1 MKKNNKKYN
10 TEATLEEIIN
20 LLEDCQ
26 VDFNNLIE
34 WLKKNQ
40 SHSKDFRKSSDFT
53 DELQKFENP
62 ESMVHDVLSSCSK
75 YLQFSLFELIN
86 NKCFNDVNNHDLLYH
101 YTNIGALFNG
111 IILPKDKSNKNEAL
125 SFLSTDYRYMN
136 DQEELIYGRKVI
148 QDFYEKRTNRDDK
161 LSDSNQTIN
170 ALYFLTSFSCKEDSI
185 PMWSTYGNKGNGIA
199 LGLDTKILKEHLS
212 NSFSLFFHCIYDM
225 EELNGLINDFVEANP
240 IIKITEECTRDF
252 YAGIQNYITI
262 LAKHPSYKYEDE
274 VRLLRMFPTKLSKTA
289 QIIFDNF
296 RAQNATSKVKYR
308 LANNLIIPYV
318 INKLPKE
325 VLKTITI
332 GPNLDMDRTK
342 TSIEEYIKS
351 LGFTDVDIIP
361 SKAPFRTL

>member
-10 TEATLEEIIN
+10 AKAKLEEIIN
-20 LLEDCQ
+20 LLEVCQ
-26 VDFNNLIE
+26 VDLSDEIKNLKAVKTFDKDFMKNKGE
-34 WLKKNQ
+34 TDESQMYKNQ
-40 SHSKDFRKSSDFT
+40 EYIVRII
-53 DELQKFENP
+53 
-62 ESMVHDVLSSCSK
+62 LSTCGTKLKISFFK
-75 YLQFSLFELIN
+75 IIN
-86 NKCFNDVNNHDLLYH
+86 NTYFNDVNKHDLLYH

-111 IILPKDKSNKNEAL
+111 IILPKDKSNKDEAL

-170 ALYFLTSFSCKEDSI
+170 ALCFLTSFSCKEDSI

-199 LGLDTKILKEHLS
+199 LGLDAKILNEHLGKGL
-212 NSFSLFFHCIYDM
+212 NLFFHCIYNM
-225 EELNGLINDFVEANP
+225 EKLKGLIDDFVEANP
-240 IIKITEECTRDF
+240 ILKITEEVIRDF
-252 YAGIQNYITI
+252 YAWIQGFIT
-262 LAKHPSYKYEDE
+262 AFVKHPSYEYEDE
-274 VRLLRMFPTKLSKTA
+274 VRLLKMFPTKQDEETQMMLDM
-289 QIIFDNF
+289 FG
-296 RAQNATSKVKYR
+296 AQNATSEVKYR